1 MGNFFMKILV
11 YKTELTMLMTI
22 SYAILEYN
30 AASEMQTLE
39 KDGSRCRSRTT
50 AIGGK

>member
-1 MGNFFMKILV
+1 MKILV

-39 KDGSRCRSRTT
+39 KEDLDANLGLLL
-50 AIGGK
+50 

>member
-1 MGNFFMKILV
+1 
-11 YKTELTMLMTI
+11 MLMTI
-22 SYAILEYN
+22 SYTILEYD
-30 AASEMQTLE
+30 AAGKMQALE